1 MLDRSH
7 MTFLSVISD
16 VFTSALDGAY
26 LRTVEIGEYR
36 RISDTLQAAL
46 LKPVSDLPTVAA
58 RYLPAVGRLAVGG
71 DWYDVI
77 DMGNERRGLIVGD
90 CVGHGLEAATVMAQL
105 RSAARAMI
113 LEGREPAAVLD
124 GLSTF
129 ASSIEGAECASVVC
143 AVFDRKNRPL

>member
-26 LRTVEIGEYR
+26 RRTVEIGEYR
-36 RISDTLQAAL
+36 RISDTLQASM
-46 LKPVSDLPTVAA
+46 LKPVSDLPPVAQ

-77 DMGNERRGLIVGD
+77 SIGNRQRGLIVGD
-90 CVGHGLEAATVMAQL
+90 CVGHGLERATVIARVARAP
-105 RSAARAMI
+105 RSAE
-113 LEGREPAAVLD
+113 L
-124 GLSTF
+124 
-129 ASSIEGAECASVVC
+129 
-143 AVFDRKNRPL
+143 